1 LYPKQVKSWV
11 RAGFFLFGT
20 VSVYLA
26 LFAAFAKSMAVSPG
40 SFYSLTEHVVLV
52 LLSAILVFAT
62 AWRLAPSRRGLAGG
76 VIAVIFYLLNPSVVF
91 QGLLSSWTGTSYAA
105 LLCLLFLCGW
115 MATDHWSA
123 FMRSTLLAFLF
134 AAALWGG
141 ASNVW
146 IVLALVPWVVYNR
159 RPLAAMGVFLNIVL
173 GGAIFFFVSWAVAH
187 WILGQHQAILAPW
200 RFLCACE
207 RRAGMALNHLGSLG
221 APQSLDRIVDV
232 LIALSPAWIVLAFW
246 STGRQLVNSVLERRS
261 DVSTFACGLAWILF
275 IVASAAVL
283 LGAQRMGSLTTFVA
297 LSAPLVARDLARREF
312 YLHRGTRL
320 IVLWAFLVAAGIQ
333 WLTTFIIGAPGTGG
347 LWRLWS
353 AGVAAVM
360 TLFVSTAAEE
370 TKEVSME
377 SRWQAILAGGA
388 LASYVNVG
396 YLLLKS

>member
-1 LYPKQVKSWV
+1 MKSWV

-26 LFAAFAKSMAVSPG
+26 LFAAFAKSMVVSPG

-52 LLSAILVFAT
+52 LLSAILVFGT
-62 AWRLAPSRRGLAGG
+62 AWRLAPPRRGLAGG

-91 QGLLSSWTGTSYAA
+91 QGLLSPWAGTPYAA
-105 LLCLLFLCGW
+105 LLCMLFLCGW
-115 MATDHWSA
+115 MAMDHWSV

-134 AAALWGG
+134 AAALWGSS
-141 ASNVW
+141 SNAW

-159 RPLAAMGVFLNIVL
+159 RPIMAMGAFLHIIL
-173 GGAIFFFVSWAVAH
+173 GGVVLFLVSWALVH

-200 RFLCACE
+200 RFICASG
-207 RRAGMALNHLGSLG
+207 RWGGLTLNRLGSLEEH
-221 APQSLDRIVDV
+221 QSMERIADM
-232 LIALSPAWIVLAFW
+232 LISLSPAWIALAFW
-246 STGRQLVNSVLERRS
+246 STGRQLISSVLERRS
-261 DVSTFACGLAWILF
+261 DVSTFACGLAWIMFL
-275 IVASAAVL
+275 VTSAAVL
-283 LGAQRMGSLTTFVA
+283 LGVQRIGSATTFVA
-297 LSAPLVARDLARREF
+297 LSAPLVARDLAQREF
-312 YLHRGTRL
+312 YSHRGVRV

-333 WLTTFIIGAPGTGG
+333 WLTAFILGASATGG

-353 AGVAAVM
+353 AGVAAAV
-360 TLFVSTAAEE
+360 TLFISAAAEE

-388 LASYVNVG
+388 LASYINVG